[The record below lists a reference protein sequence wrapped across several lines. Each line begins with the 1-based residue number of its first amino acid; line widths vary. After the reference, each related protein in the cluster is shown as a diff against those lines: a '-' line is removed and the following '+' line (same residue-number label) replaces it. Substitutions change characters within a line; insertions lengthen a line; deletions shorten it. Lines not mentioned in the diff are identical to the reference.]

1 MRFNNIFEEEYYFP
15 CEGLTLDEGREF
27 RYLMNN
33 TFDFLEGDIIQ
44 MQLIKNGEVINANGM
59 YGSNSGNKTFVGKII
74 KSKDGYVIRN
84 TISNPNGVIRLST
97 VIHIDSDSSSK
108 ERLPFF
114 IYCSAYV
121 TKLSKLGIFTCF
133 IVLLLSFSVTF
144 AVPPPAAN
152 CTLDTFP
159 SSIFSINSE

>member
-59 YGSNSGNKTFVGKII
+59 YGGYNGNKTFISKII
-74 KSKDGYVIRN
+74 KTKDGYNIESKIYDLSNKCDQVSN
-84 TISNPNGVIRLST
+84 TIFIY
-97 VIHIDSDSSSK
+97 DSDNVKVISSGKSRIIK
-108 ERLPFF
+108 RRSNVE
-114 IYCSAYV
+114 
-121 TKLSKLGIFTCF
+121 
-133 IVLLLSFSVTF
+133 
-144 AVPPPAAN
+144 
-152 CTLDTFP
+152 
-159 SSIFSINSE
+159 SINR

>member
-59 YGSNSGNKTFVGKII
+59 YGSNSGNKTFISKII
-74 KSKDGYVIRN
+74 KTKDGYNIESKIYDLSNKCDQVSN
-84 TISNPNGVIRLST
+84 TIFIY
-97 VIHIDSDSSSK
+97 DSDNVKVISSGKSRIIK
-108 ERLPFF
+108 RRSNVE
-114 IYCSAYV
+114 
-121 TKLSKLGIFTCF
+121 
-133 IVLLLSFSVTF
+133 
-144 AVPPPAAN
+144 
-152 CTLDTFP
+152 
-159 SSIFSINSE
+159 SINR

>member
-59 YGSNSGNKTFVGKII
+59 YGGYNGNKTFISKII
-74 KSKDGYVIRN
+74 KTKDGYNIESKIYDLSNKCDQVSN
-84 TISNPNGVIRLST
+84 TIFIY
-97 VIHIDSDSSSK
+97 DSDNVKIISSGKSRIIK
-108 ERLPFF
+108 RRSNVE
-114 IYCSAYV
+114 
-121 TKLSKLGIFTCF
+121 
-133 IVLLLSFSVTF
+133 
-144 AVPPPAAN
+144 
-152 CTLDTFP
+152 
-159 SSIFSINSE
+159 SINR

>member
-59 YGSNSGNKTFVGKII
+59 YGGYNGNKTFISKII
-74 KSKDGYVIRN
+74 KTKDGYNIESKIYDLSNKCDQVSN
-84 TISNPNGVIRLST
+84 TIFIY
-97 VIHIDSDSSSK
+97 DSDNVKIISSGKSRIIK
-108 ERLPFF
+108 RRSNEE
-114 IYCSAYV
+114 
-121 TKLSKLGIFTCF
+121 
-133 IVLLLSFSVTF
+133 
-144 AVPPPAAN
+144 
-152 CTLDTFP
+152 
-159 SSIFSINSE
+159 SINR

>member
-59 YGSNSGNKTFVGKII
+59 YGSYNGNKTFISKIF
-74 KSKDGYVIRN
+74 KTKDGYNIESKIYDLSNKCEQVSN
-84 TISNPNGVIRLST
+84 TIFIY
-97 VIHIDSDSSSK
+97 DSDNVKVISSGKSRIIK
-108 ERLPFF
+108 RRSNVE
-114 IYCSAYV
+114 
-121 TKLSKLGIFTCF
+121 
-133 IVLLLSFSVTF
+133 
-144 AVPPPAAN
+144 
-152 CTLDTFP
+152 
-159 SSIFSINSE
+159 SINR

>member
-59 YGSNSGNKTFVGKII
+59 YGSNSGNKTFISKII
-74 KSKDGYVIRN
+74 KTKDGYNIESKIYDLSNKCDQVSN
-84 TISNPNGVIRLST
+84 TIFIY
-97 VIHIDSDSSSK
+97 DSDNVKVISGGKSRIIKRRSNV
-108 ERLPFF
+108 E
-114 IYCSAYV
+114 
-121 TKLSKLGIFTCF
+121 
-133 IVLLLSFSVTF
+133 
-144 AVPPPAAN
+144 
-152 CTLDTFP
+152 
-159 SSIFSINSE
+159 SINR

>member
-74 KSKDGYVIRN
+74 KSKDGYVFRN
-84 TISNPNGVIRLST
+84 TISNLDNGESKPAISETIFIYEGDNIKVISGGKSR
-97 VIHIDSDSSSK
+97 IIEKISK
-108 ERLPFF
+108 EEFLN
-114 IYCSAYV
+114 
-121 TKLSKLGIFTCF
+121 K
-133 IVLLLSFSVTF
+133 
-144 AVPPPAAN
+144 
-152 CTLDTFP
+152 
-159 SSIFSINSE
+159 

>member
-59 YGSNSGNKTFVGKII
+59 YGSNSGNKTFISKII
-74 KSKDGYVIRN
+74 KTKDGYNIESKIYDLSNKCEQVSN
-84 TISNPNGVIRLST
+84 TIFIY
-97 VIHIDSDSSSK
+97 DSDNVKVISSGKSRIIK
-108 ERLPFF
+108 RRSNVE
-114 IYCSAYV
+114 
-121 TKLSKLGIFTCF
+121 
-133 IVLLLSFSVTF
+133 
-144 AVPPPAAN
+144 
-152 CTLDTFP
+152 
-159 SSIFSINSE
+159 SINR